1 MFKHH
6 MFTLRFHI
14 AQARPVAS
22 GDLSASSQFCF
33 YMASPS
39 SLATGEPICIF
50 VSNSVLNILAKTLS
64 VEIQDTHIS
73 QNVCGIKNSLLLNC
87 TSHTTMQYNTMQS
100 EINIHRR

>member
-1 MFKHH
+1 MFKHN
-6 MFTLRFHI
+6 MFTLPFHI
-14 AQARPVAS
+14 PQARPVAS

-64 VEIQDTHIS
+64 AEKQDTHIS
-73 QNVCGIKNSLLLNC
+73 QNVHVCGIKKFIVIKLCISYNNAI
-87 TSHTTMQYNTMQS
+87 QYYA
-100 EINIHRR
+100 I